1 MNPSTPQS
9 PRIPARFPLPAG
21 APARLPSVFGAAPAL
36 PRPTGSGPGGFP
48 APLPAANPL
57 PPMAP
62 PEKMSAADFDYIR
75 NVVREQAAIV
85 LEVGKEY
92 LVESRLLTLARKEGL
107 ITVSSLVTQ
116 LRAAPGGPMLRKVV
130 DAMTTNETSFF
141 RDLHPFETLRKSLIP
156 SAMERRK
163 TDRQLNIWCGAAST
177 GQEPYSIMMLIHEH
191 FQELLGWN
199 FRFVATDLSSDVLA
213 RAKAGRFSQLEVNRG
228 LPAPLLVKHFMRHGV
243 EWEIRED
250 IRKRVEFREL
260 NLIREWP
267 VMPSM
272 DIVFL
277 RNVLIYFDADT
288 KRQILGRIRRLLR
301 PGGCLVLGG
310 AETTL
315 GLDDNY
321 ERVVVDR
328 TTYYRVRAV

>member
-1 MNPSTPQS
+1 M
-9 PRIPARFPLPAG
+9 PARFPIPAG
-21 APARLPSVFGAAPAL
+21 NPARPTSVFGAIPAS

-48 APLPAANPL
+48 APLSSVTPQ

-62 PEKMSAADFDYIR
+62 PEKMTAADFDYIR
-75 NVVREQAAIV
+75 NMVRDQAAIV
-85 LEVGKEY
+85 LEMGKEY

-107 ITVSSLVTQ
+107 STVSSLVAQ
-116 LRAAPGGPMLRKVV
+116 LRSSPGGPLQRRVV

-141 RDLHPFETLRKSLIP
+141 RDLHPFETLRKAILP
-156 SAMERRK
+156 AAMERRK
-163 TDRQLNIWCGAAST
+163 LDRQLNIWCGAAST
-177 GQEPYSIMMLIHEH
+177 GQDPYSIMMLIHEH
-191 FQELLGWN
+191 FRELLGWN
-199 FRFVATDLSSDVLA
+199 FRFVATDPSSEVLA

-228 LPAPLLVKHFMRHGV
+228 LPAPLLVKHFLRQGM

-301 PGGCLVLGG
+301 PGGCLMLGG
-310 AETTL
+310 SETTQ

-328 TTYYRVRAV
+328 TTFYRVRAV